1 MKKSMI
7 YSALVICLTSAIF
20 FTGCK
25 RKDGSVDEN
34 NNKKQ
39 AFNRK
44 ISDDDIKDGV
54 IQDDAIMLTVGDIDV
69 TFSEAMVYL
78 MLYKSEYD
86 GLMSKD
92 IWSFQVEKGKSFA
105 YASKECVINQI
116 VKSKVIE
123 YGAKRIGVQIE
134 PDEKIEI
141 EDKAIACYE
150 EVFKDMEGK
159 YGITQAI
166 VKDVMYDNYLADKV
180 YEVATNNVDVIVK
193 ESESRV
199 PVVKQIEV
207 LFKGYDKDGNK
218 IDRSKQGAHELIV
231 EVSNKL
237 NEDEVNFSEVALEYS
252 DSSEIDVVVKAD
264 VKDKAYRKAAASLK
278 EEEISDIIE
287 TSKGY
292 YILYCAEDN
301 DEEAQ
306 RQNIE
311 NIIIKRQDDIF
322 SKVYYEWLEKNDVY
336 IVSELW
342 NMINIRDF

>member
-1 MKKSMI
+1 MKKYVVYSMLVLCLA
-7 YSALVICLTSAIF
+7 SAVML
-20 FTGCK
+20 TGCK
-25 RKDGSVDEN
+25 RKNASVDEDN
-34 NNKKQ
+34 NTKQ
-39 AFNRK
+39 ALNRK
-44 ISDDDIKDGV
+44 MNDEDVKDGV
-54 IQDDAIMLTVGDIDV
+54 IQDDAVMLTVGDIDV
-69 TFSEAMVYL
+69 TYSEAMVYL
-78 MLYKSEYD
+78 MIYKSEYD
-86 GLMSKD
+86 GLMSND
-92 IWSFQVEKGKSFA
+92 VWSFQVEKGKTFA

-141 EDKAIACYE
+141 EDKAIECYE
-150 EVFKDMEGK
+150 KVFKDMEGK
-159 YGITQAI
+159 YGITQAV

-231 EVSNKL
+231 EASNKL
-237 NEDEVNFSEVALEYS
+237 SEEDVNFSEVALEFS
-252 DSSEIDVVVKAD
+252 DSADIDVVVNSEIS
-264 VKDKAYRKAAASLK
+264 DKAYRKAAVKLN
-278 EEEISDIIE
+278 EEETSDIIE

-301 DEEAQ
+301 DEDEQ
-306 RQNIE
+306 RKNIE

-322 SKVYYEWLEKNDVY
+322 AKVYYEWLEKNDIY

-342 NMINIRDF
+342 NMIHIQEW

>member
-1 MKKSMI
+1 
-7 YSALVICLTSAIF
+7 
-20 FTGCK
+20 
-25 RKDGSVDEN
+25 
-34 NNKKQ
+34 
-39 AFNRK
+39 
-44 ISDDDIKDGV
+44 
-54 IQDDAIMLTVGDIDV
+54 
-69 TFSEAMVYL
+69 

-86 GLMSKD
+86 GLMSND
-92 IWSFQVEKGKSFA
+92 VWSFQVEKGKTFA

-141 EDKAIACYE
+141 EDKAIECYE
-150 EVFKDMEGK
+150 KVFKDMEGK
-159 YGITQAI
+159 YGITQAV

-237 NEDEVNFSEVALEYS
+237 SEEDVNFSEVALEFS
-252 DSSEIDVVVKAD
+252 DSADIDVVVNSEIS
-264 VKDKAYRKAAASLK
+264 DKAYRKAAVKLN

-301 DEEAQ
+301 DEDEQ
-306 RQNIE
+306 RKNIE

-322 SKVYYEWLEKNDVY
+322 AKVYYEWLEKNDIY

-342 NMINIRDF
+342 NMIHIQEW